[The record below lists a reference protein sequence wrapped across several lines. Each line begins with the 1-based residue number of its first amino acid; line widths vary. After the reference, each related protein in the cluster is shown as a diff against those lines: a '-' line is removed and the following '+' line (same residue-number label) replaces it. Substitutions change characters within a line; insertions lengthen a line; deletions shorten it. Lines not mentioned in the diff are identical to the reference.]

1 MLSGT
6 CADRPRSMERT
17 VRACAV
23 SSQTCSF
30 SNLVKASL
38 ALMHAPRHFEQNGTK
53 DPSSMSTQP
62 LLIVRLPIQQ
72 IRSLF
77 HPLNALW
84 PVKCKSP
91 ILYLCLESELCLS
104 LQISI
109 RSQPNLFHSWINLYS
124 LSQMK
129 SLIHKPL
136 SLITKTR
143 IRGLDAFNL
152 PLFGNWWQH

>member
-1 MLSGT
+1 
-6 CADRPRSMERT
+6 
-17 VRACAV
+17 
-23 SSQTCSF
+23 
-30 SNLVKASL
+30 
-38 ALMHAPRHFEQNGTK
+38 MHATRNFEQNGTK

-72 IRSLF
+72 TRSLF

-109 RSQPNLFHSWINLYS
+109 RSQLNLFHSWINLYS

-143 IRGLDAFNL
+143 IRGLDAFTAPTPPRASSNWS
-152 PLFGNWWQH
+152 FGAELLQAELEPCQTGPKWGAT